1 MNLVDGQGVPGEI
14 ERNEAE
20 DCKKEKKGDRM
31 GKGRKERK
39 TWEWGNEGLLGD
51 PSLFFDDITKW
62 RDVIGPISIIGI
74 HAILSIL
81 CVVFLPLDLMGSP

>member
-39 TWEWGNEGLLGD
+39 T
-51 PSLFFDDITKW
+51 
-62 RDVIGPISIIGI
+62 
-74 HAILSIL
+74 
-81 CVVFLPLDLMGSP
+81 